1 MYRISEMSLL
11 ERLMIQCDI
20 YQRDRVDNEY
30 DDRVITKL
38 VRNYRSHKEL
48 LHIPNKLFYDNELMV
63 SMVLSPVK
71 SKRRHPRFLFFFFG
85 VERCV
90 SNVRRIRGYLDLVK
104 LFVESVFTASQTLTH
119 RILKKMKKT
128 ERN

>member
-20 YQRDRVDNEY
+20 YRRDHVDNEY

-38 VRNYRSHKEL
+38 VRNYRSHEKL

-63 SMVLSPVK
+63 SMVSSPVK
-71 SKRRHPRFLFFFFG
+71 AKRRHPRFLFFFF
-85 VERCV
+85 RC
-90 SNVRRIRGYLDLVK
+90 
-104 LFVESVFTASQTLTH
+104 
-119 RILKKMKKT
+119 
-128 ERN
+128 